1 MAAAKLSLTHGLEDE
16 VDVLVILCLDNI
28 EQLDDIWMFSKFL
41 QRVET
46 QLSKSCVLL
55 VNHKKVH
62 EPWPK
67 YWPKIHLWIYN

>member
-1 MAAAKLSLTHGLEDE
+1 MAAAVQSLTHGLEDE

-41 QRVET
+41 HRVET

-55 VNHKKVH
+55 VNH
-62 EPWPK
+62 
-67 YWPKIHLWIYN
+67 